1 MSTITD
7 AVKRHPVVTF
17 LLVTFGWSLGAD
29 AIAYSLYGR
38 SPPDIAIVVRAWGPL
53 VGASVTAGL
62 SDASVRDLLGQVRR
76 LRHAPRY
83 YLVALTVPILFN
95 SAGAVVYVA
104 SGVDV
109 KLLDISPVSLI
120 ASFLVVLLLAGGLE
134 EFGWRGFMQPRL
146 QREYAAGTAAV
157 VTGLVWVLWHST
169 FFVVFDL
176 QRYLSSVEGFTIY
189 LVEVTALSVLLAW
202 IYNKTSGG
210 LALALV
216 MHAAHN
222 WGPLIV
228 PADTAPGGVERLA
241 EFAPPVATVAIGLV
255 IVAVDGW
262 DRLGGSS
269 LDPRT
274 RAVPKTADD

>member
-7 AVKRHPVVTF
+7 AVKRHPIVTF

-38 SPPDIAIVVRAWGPL
+38 SPPTLAIVVRAWGPL
-53 VGASVTAGL
+53 VGALVTAGL

-109 KLLDISPVSLI
+109 KLLNVSPVSFVV
-120 ASFLVVLLLAGGLE
+120 SFLVVLLLAGGLE

-157 VTGLVWVLWHST
+157 VTGLAWVLWHST
-169 FFVVFDL
+169 FFAVFDF

-189 LVEVTALSVLLAW
+189 LVEIVAFSVLLAW

-241 EFAPPVATVAIGLV
+241 EFAPPVAAVVVVVV

-262 DRLGGSS
+262 ERLADSS
-269 LDPRT
+269 PDPDVG
-274 RAVPKTADD
+274 RAPATADD